1 MHFVRKVAWSA
12 NDVKLLEIEK
22 TKNLSSTPL
31 LFQKARIFLMLLGN
45 ISATPPQPKS
55 LLICFYH

>member
-31 LFQKARIFLMLLGN
+31 LFKKARF
-45 ISATPPQPKS
+45 
-55 LLICFYH
+55 F